1 MKREVVPMRY
11 KVLLFLSGILMGLGV
26 FESLGGYFAIA
37 NHVAKTSM
45 PAYYGLTGVLY
56 LEIMVPCLLLLEGL
70 LCLYFLH
77 KRKSI

>member
-1 MKREVVPMRY
+1 MFFASLCVSYLEISFGNVDSIAFVLS
-11 KVLLFLSGILMGLGV
+11 LLFV
-26 FESLGGYFAIA
+26 
-37 NHVAKTSM
+37 